1 MFPWWGSLC
10 SPPPYGGTLRTDS
23 IVAAMA
29 VEIIPFVRVG
39 DVAFGS
45 DPAAVIGIMGE
56 RYTQQ
61 VNRIGLTEI
70 DYGTAVYRFDDD
82 AVLVEITV
90 GAPVLELDGQDIAF
104 EALADFL
111 RANDP
116 NAFECAGFMISPRY
130 GIAFD
135 PWHASW
141 VTAFPENMID
151 SWRNV
156 GTP

>member
-1 MFPWWGSLC
+1 
-10 SPPPYGGTLRTDS
+10 
-23 IVAAMA
+23 MA
-29 VEIIPFVRVG
+29 VKIIPFVRVG

-56 RYTQQ
+56 RYTRQ

-70 DYGTAVYRFDDD
+70 DYGTEVYRFDDD

-90 GAPVLELDGQDIAF
+90 GAPVLELDGKNISYDT
-104 EALADFL
+104 LADFL

-116 NAFECAGFMISPRY
+116 HAFERAGFMISPRY

-135 PWHASW
+135 P
-141 VTAFPENMID
+141 
-151 SWRNV
+151 
-156 GTP
+156 